1 MIRTR
6 KDSIPFRQFLV
17 LLMTISFLGG
27 LESCHAEKKG
37 TEQSVF
43 NQRKP
48 FKVLFHEAN
57 SEKMIGHTE
66 KAISLFEECLMLEPA
81 NPSVHFALSE
91 LYRTQGEKEKS
102 LSHAEQAYTYKK
114 DNKWYALHLADLYY
128 ERAEYEKTADLYATI
143 IGNEKNIDLKFKYVD
158 VLMRTERSV
167 AALDML
173 NEIEIETGKLPELSF
188 TKYELYTKLG
198 KTELAFDELT
208 SFIRESPSQIEAK
221 IMVAEYYLDRGKV
234 VESQAMIAEIIKEDP
249 NNSQAYILLADIEIR
264 KGNLS
269 GAFNNLEK
277 GFENNGVDLDRKL
290 EIIRGLIPYA
300 DKNQIDHRTIRDGL
314 TRLFK
319 IIYDPTVENATLH
332 EYYGLFLLAEEKLEQ
347 SAKELQLACDINPS
361 SFNTWLQLLSI
372 QNQQKDFEAL
382 AKNGNKAAEL
392 FPSQPILY
400 LFAGIGEKELNHY
413 LEAEEWFFIGKELV
427 VRDPQLSSEFLF
439 QVGDLNYRQG
449 NTEEGLFYFE
459 QALSLNPG
467 NVNVY
472 ESKVRHLIKSNRLS
486 EAETEIKNG
495 LEQAPRN
502 SNLLDLYGQILF
514 MKKDFASA
522 AEAFQKALYE
532 DFENGELL
540 ERCGDALFLMGNKD
554 SGIEFW
560 GEAIEKGNTSLTLQ
574 RKFDDKVYYEG
585 E

>member
-1 MIRTR
+1 MI
-6 KDSIPFRQFLV
+6 SFRQSLI
-17 LLMTISFLGG
+17 LLTLITFVGG
-27 LESCHAEKKG
+27 LTACHAEKKG

-66 KAISLFEECLMLEPA
+66 QAILLFEECLMLEPTNSTA
-81 NPSVHFALSE
+81 HFALSE
-91 LYRTQGEKEKS
+91 LYAKLENKEKS
-102 LSHAEQAYTYKK
+102 LRHAEQAYTYAQ
-114 DNKWYALHLADLYY
+114 DNKWYTLHLADLYY
-128 ERAEYEKTADLYATI
+128 EREEYEKTADLYASI
-143 IGNEKNIDLKFKYVD
+143 IGEEKNIDLKFKYVD
-158 VLMRTERSV
+158 VLMRTERS
-167 AALDML
+167 AAAIDML

-188 TKYELYTKLG
+188 TKYELYSKLG
-198 KTELAFDELT
+198 KTELAFDEIT
-208 SFIRESPSQIEAK
+208 SFIRESTSQIEAK

-234 VESQAMIAEIIKEDP
+234 VESQAMIAEVIKVDP
-249 NNSQAYILLADIEIR
+249 SNGQAYILLADIDIR
-264 KGNLS
+264 KGNLT

-277 GFENNGVDLDRKL
+277 GFKSNAVDLDRKL

-300 DKNQIDHRTIRDGL
+300 EKNQIDHKTIRDGL

-319 IIYDPTVENATLH
+319 LIYDPTVENATLH

-347 SAKELQLACDINPS
+347 SALELQLACDINPS

-382 AKNGNKAAEL
+382 AQNGAKAAEL

-400 LFAGIGEKELNHY
+400 LFAGIGDKEMNHY

-439 QVGDLNYRQG
+439 QIGDLNYRQG
-449 NTEEGLFYFE
+449 NTEEGFFYFE
-459 QALSLNPG
+459 QAITLNPA

-472 ESKVRHLIKSNRLS
+472 ESKVLHLMNSNRLS
-486 EAETEIKNG
+486 EAEFEIKSG
-495 LEQAPRN
+495 LEQAPR
-502 SNLLDLYGQILF
+502 SSKLLDLYGQILF
-514 MKKDFASA
+514 LKKDFAGA

-540 ERCGDALFLMGNKD
+540 ERCGDALFLMGNKE

-560 GEAIEKGNTSLTLQ
+560 GEAIKRGNTSATLQ
-574 RKFDDKVYYEG
+574 RKFDEKAYYKAE
-585 E
+585 